1 MHCKPSNLQEE
12 RRRNPVSIK
21 EVHHPRGVTH
31 GSGRSRGVGAA
42 LWEKSRRRASRVPGR
57 DGQTL
62 VPTGDTRCRER
73 QRHFL
78 TTSWFPTFLPSP
90 DRPQSRASS
99 SPRNSSPLTMDAEH
113 KERAMTSTQVS
124 KKFLVEVYTI
134 ILHVK

>member
-1 MHCKPSNLQEE
+1 M
-12 RRRNPVSIK
+12 
-21 EVHHPRGVTH
+21 GV
-31 GSGRSRGVGAA
+31 GGAMGWGQLCGRSLEGEQAVCRVGT
-42 LWEKSRRRASRVPGR
+42 
-57 DGQTL
+57 GQTL